1 MTAGATS
8 SAFLGLRIGAELAAV
23 RVLNDLF
30 EVAMR
35 ALGLGDDLRHDL
47 TLGIAE
53 LVANVCEHEAGGRD
67 GEVDVRLDVSEREVR
82 VTVVSSG
89 DGFDLQGAIERAQA
103 RDPLEALEADDEGGR
118 GLLLLVGMFD
128 EVRLDRDGGKN
139 RITLRR
145 ARPA

>member
-53 LVANVCEHEAGGRD
+53 LVANVCEHEAGGSD

-103 RDPLEALEADDEGGR
+103 RDPFEALEADDEGGR

>member
-53 LVANVCEHEAGGRD
+53 LVANVCEHEAGGSD

-103 RDPLEALEADDEGGR
+103 RDPFEALEADDEGGR

-139 RITLRR
+139 RFTLRR